1 MPTYEYACPNGHMT
15 IDKRS
20 IHDDSEPTECAECG
34 GKLNQIIGSLGVSFK
49 GNGFYSTDKRSKEK

>member
-20 IHDDSEPTECAECG
+20 IHDDNEPTKCNECG
-34 GKLNQIIGSLGVSFK
+34 GQLTQIIGGLGISFK
-49 GNGFYSTDKRSKEK
+49 GSGFYSTDKKGK